1 MDALGE
7 IPWARLGA
15 SAWTFV
21 ICSVLMLLVG
31 CWRLSR
37 GDATPSGAIL
47 ARDEETR
54 QKPLA
59 ALFGLAAFCALFTY
73 LFSQPAWL
81 GDAMHTL
88 MESLG
93 ADNGG
98 SFQVEQNS
106 IQFSCQLAAQLLT
119 VGALLALNRLLP
131 GMLHTRPDGD
141 DSERLFL
148 NRRGLLRL
156 GGLFAACAAL
166 MAVGVLLWT
175 ALAGI
180 AASQGQSLP
189 GENQP
194 LVELIAKWHGPSWLL
209 SILFVSVTVGAPL
222 VEELGFRAILYPSLR
237 LSMHRGWAIAL
248 TGMLFGLVHGNLAA
262 FIPISMMGAWLCIVR
277 DRHGIGTCILLHAM
291 NNAWTAFWLITAPEV
306 AGKL

>member
-7 IPWARLGA
+7 IPWARLGGL
-15 SAWTFV
+15 AWAFV
-21 ICSVLMLLVG
+21 ACSVLLLLVG
-31 CWRLSR
+31 AWRLLR
-37 GDATPSGAIL
+37 GDATPSGAIV
-47 ARDEETR
+47 ARDDATR
-54 QKPLA
+54 GNPLA
-59 ALFGLAAFCALFTY
+59 AALGVAAFCSLFTY

-81 GDAMHTL
+81 GDAMHATL
-88 MESLG
+88 GWLG
-93 ADNGG
+93 MDNGG

-119 VGALLALNRLLP
+119 VGALLLLNHILP

-141 DSERLFL
+141 DSERLSL
-148 NRRGLLRL
+148 NSRGLLKL

-166 MAVGVLLWT
+166 MTIGVLLWS
-175 ALAGI
+175 ALSGI
-180 AASQGQSLP
+180 AESQGQSLP

-194 LVELIAKWHGPSWLL
+194 LVELIARWNGPGWLL
-209 SILFVSVTVGAPL
+209 GLLFLSVTVGAPL
-222 VEELGFRAILYPSLR
+222 VEELGFRAILYPTLR
-237 LSMHRGWAIAL
+237 LSMHRGWAIAM
-248 TGMLFGLVHGNLAA
+248 TGMLFGLVHGNMAA

-277 DRHGIGTCILLHAM
+277 DRHGIGACILLHAM